1 MTCICDGRY
10 HQVGTAHHVSGCY
23 KPITV
28 FIYVLI
34 SHSVVLL
41 MAIFHLL
48 DRRVFGIKNY
58 DVLFVT
64 QFQLPKTSA
73 MKTA

>member
-1 MTCICDGRY
+1 
-10 HQVGTAHHVSGCY
+10 
-23 KPITV
+23 
-28 FIYVLI
+28 
-34 SHSVVLL
+34 